1 MTLLAQCH
9 RISGPLTAGV
19 VAVRVDVD
27 HVCGTAHTPICEVAG
42 VELSIAPTRPAN
54 SRTVVS
60 RFAWVPYGER
70 TSGDSNRAQYARQLC
85 ALAKSLL
92 LPLLGKM
99 DALPGHLVKVRRR
112 M

>member
-1 MTLLAQCH
+1 M
-9 RISGPLTAGV
+9 
-19 VAVRVDVD
+19 RVDVD
-27 HVCGTAHTPICEVAG
+27 HVCGTAHTPLCEVAG
-42 VELSIAPTRPAN
+42 IELSIAPTRPAN

-92 LPLLGKM
+92 LPLLSKTE
-99 DALPGHLVKVRRR
+99 DLPGHLVKVRAH
-112 M
+112 MMWLIKAW